1 MLLDQV
7 LPRWHHR
14 ERHSIAGAIP
24 LAAAREVTLA
34 EVPLVRLL
42 FRLRGI
48 PLRATVLESVL
59 ALGFEIAAD
68 SEDELVVAHSPSW
81 GRLAMNLR
89 VEPGSLST
97 ETRVLLAG
105 RRARLAFLPY
115 WVVVRPFS
123 GLIRRLWLG
132 AALRRARRG

>member
-14 ERHSIAGAIP
+14 ERHSVAGTVP

-48 PLRATVLESVL
+48 PARPTVLECVL
-59 ALGFEIAAD
+59 ALGFHVARESD
-68 SEDELVVAHSPSW
+68 DELVVVYSPAW
-81 GRLAMNLR
+81 GRLAMNLHA
-89 VEPGSLST
+89 EPGRLST
-97 ETRVLLAG
+97 ETRVLLG
-105 RRARLAFLPY
+105 SRRARLVFIPY
-115 WVVVRPFS
+115 WAVVRPFS
-123 GLIRRLWLG
+123 GLIRRLWLR
-132 AALRRARRG
+132 AALRRARLG

>member
-1 MLLDQV
+1 MLLDEV

-14 ERHSIAGAIP
+14 ERHSIRGRVPIS
-24 LAAAREVTLA
+24 AAREVTLA

-48 PLRATVLESVL
+48 PLRETALDSVL
-59 ALGFEIAAD
+59 AIGFAVVAESD
-68 SEDELVVAHSPSW
+68 DELVVACSPPW

-89 VEPGSLST
+89 AEPGALST
-97 ETRVLLAG
+97 ETRVLLAS

-115 WVVVRPFS
+115 WIVVRPFS
-123 GLIRRLWLG
+123 GLIRRLWLR
-132 AALRRARRG
+132 AALRRAGPG